1 MKKKVKIP
9 FSGFTEKNWINLLLI
24 ALATYFLISFMMPLV
39 RGDWCGAIDYCG
51 YYGAGL
57 TMNNGKIADIYNSQ
71 ILGQFQSDFFSSV
84 GASAQY
90 TEVISMVYLPIF
102 MVPLKLLALFSYPIS
117 LMIWYLI
124 NFSGLVLYLIYFYRQ
139 VSDGKPEMKIL
150 VLFLLSYPVLLTFNY
165 GQLNVFLVICVG
177 EFLRSLFIQ
186 KPLRAGI
193 WLGGWL
199 LKPQLLILI
208 LPYLLI
214 QKKYKALLGFV
225 ISSALLFGSSFLLVG
240 WGGMSN
246 LFNLI
251 FESAEGGAASHYE
264 YMMNWR
270 MLSYYLAL
278 FTTPIIGWVFL
289 GLTSLVTAAVPLIVF
304 RRRRSV
310 ESPEFWIGLL
320 SVIAATTLV
329 AYHAHIHTSI
339 IMLPILLYILA
350 KGWMDQRSIIFWV
363 TIPYLGLL
371 LLYLIGL
378 LILGNVLPIGFG
390 YFIEIGFGAA
400 MLITNLIM
408 FAWSL
413 SHHSGVDGVSG
424 VEQVE

>member
-1 MKKKVKIP
+1 ML
-9 FSGFTEKNWINLLLI
+9 E
-24 ALATYFLISFMMPLV
+24 
-39 RGDWCGAIDYCG
+39 
-51 YYGAGL
+51 
-57 TMNNGKIADIYNSQ
+57 
-71 ILGQFQSDFFSSV
+71 
-84 GASAQY
+84 
-90 TEVISMVYLPIF
+90 
-102 MVPLKLLALFSYPIS
+102 
-117 LMIWYLI
+117 
-124 NFSGLVLYLIYFYRQ
+124 NFS
-139 VSDGKPEMKIL
+139 
-150 VLFLLSYPVLLTFNY
+150 VLFLFTSRFGLAF
-165 GQLNVFLVICVG
+165 G
-177 EFLRSLFIQ
+177 
-186 KPLRAGI
+186 
-193 WLGGWL
+193 WGGWL

-270 MLSYYLAL
+270 MLSYYLSL
-278 FTTPIIGWVFL
+278 FTTPIIGWVSWV
-289 GLTSLVTAAVPLIVF
+289 SLHWSQQQCRDCF

-310 ESPEFWIGLL
+310 DSPEFWIGLL
-320 SVIAATTLV
+320 SVLAATTLV
-329 AYHAHIHTSI
+329 AYHAHIHTAI
-339 IMLPILLYILA
+339 IMLPVLLYILA
-350 KGWMDQRSIIFWV
+350 KGWMDQRSIILWV

-390 YFIEIGFGAA
+390 YFIEIGFGAG

-413 SHHSGVDGVSG
+413 SHRSGVDGVSG
-424 VEQVE
+424 LEQV